1 MCAFFLF
8 FRNDPPY
15 LKTAGAKDGSIRPNT
30 GKTSTIPRDR
40 NTAVEIDGKWSS
52 GPLESLSFLPVS
64 YKGCAWSSR
73 FSSLVKTGLLSVS
86 GMPLGRW
93 SEHTLKVA
101 HALEK
106 VVS

>member
-1 MCAFFLF
+1 MCSFLF

-15 LKTAGAKDGSIRPNT
+15 LKTTGAKDGSIRSDT
-30 GKTSTIPRDR
+30 GKTSTVSRDR
-40 NTAVEIDGKWSS
+40 NTAVEIDGKWAS

-64 YKGCAWSSR
+64 YKGCVWSSW

-86 GMPLGRW
+86 CMPLGRW
-93 SEHTLKVA
+93 SERTLKVA
-101 HALEK
+101 RALAK